1 MLDLLWVLEHTV
13 EMWPELRKVLEA
25 ILAGELFTA
34 TDFPEPTMAERAAKK
49 ASPLFEMDI

>member
-1 MLDLLWVLEHTV
+1 V